1 MRRRAGAEVAC
12 EKKSRNRKSMLVGEL
27 EQKEHVGRRA
37 GAEAAWYKEKRN
49 LGACEKER
57 NRRSM

>member
-1 MRRRAGAEVAC
+1 
-12 EKKSRNRKSMLVGEL
+12 MLVGEL